1 MGCFAA
7 RAADRRLKRSVKEH
21 DIKILE
27 SLNGIELRQIAGY
40 LAFLKSCSCMCWI
53 WLTYITSWEQSVR
66 KPSQLLNVSN
76 RSPALCHCSKTVF
89 PCESGVSSDRDGVM
103 AGKMSGHMF
112 VVNGYENAVIDINKR
127 QTKGGSK

>member
-1 MGCFAA
+1 MNSFSK
-7 RAADRRLKRSVKEH
+7 D
-21 DIKILE
+21 DILDLFRG
-27 SLNGIELRQIAGY
+27 SLN
-40 LAFLKSCSCMCWI
+40 
-53 WLTYITSWEQSVR
+53 VR
-66 KPSQLLNVSN
+66 N